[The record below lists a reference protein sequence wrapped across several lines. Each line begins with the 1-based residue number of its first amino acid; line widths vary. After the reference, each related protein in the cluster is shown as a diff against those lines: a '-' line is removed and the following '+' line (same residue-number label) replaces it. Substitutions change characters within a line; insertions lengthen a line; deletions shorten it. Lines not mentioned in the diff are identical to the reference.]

1 MNASGSCDYC
11 LCLSAYLICA
21 YLFLIF
27 SDLTC
32 LLEDTGIGVFYVV
45 FFGCTVPSDSKETE
59 IKSSSQEAFQSA
71 GENTGVVLILC
82 CTWKCA
88 PTAIS
93 SCVDISE
100 VSGCTFF

>member
-11 LCLSAYLICA
+11 LCLSAYLTCA

-32 LLEDTGIGVFYVV
+32 LLEDTGIGVFLCC
-45 FFGCTVPSDSKETE
+45 FIFGCTVPSDSTETE

-71 GENTGVVLILC
+71 GENTGVVLVLC

-100 VSGCTFF
+100 CTFF